1 LIQLTCINAL
11 LIPNRNLY
19 TLNFFKETV
28 MEVRY
33 LLPIAISLGA
43 SATAFAAT
51 DGETLFNASNCGMCH
66 AAASASL
73 GPSLKDISAKYAK
86 VAGAQSKLETKVRN
100 GGKGSFGSMPMPAT
114 PKSVS
119 DQSIKTI
126 VHWILSQK

>member
-1 LIQLTCINAL
+1 MKA
-11 LIPNRNLY
+11 
-19 TLNFFKETV
+19 
-28 MEVRY
+28 RY
-33 LLPIAISLGA
+33 LIVIAASLSF

-51 DGETLFNASNCGMCH
+51 DAEALFKQNNCAMCH
-66 AAASASL
+66 APASASL

-86 VAGAQSKLETKVRN
+86 TDGAQAQLEAKVRN

-119 DQSIKTI
+119 DESIKAM